1 MRNVHGIIV
10 SEKVVRRLMAQEG
23 LVAKCVRKRYRYN
36 SYRGEIT
43 DAPPN
48 LINRDFSAGAPNEKW
63 LTDITEMK
71 ASDGKLYLS
80 PIIDCFDGMVVAWEI
95 SEHPDAALANSML
108 EQAIEKLSCTAKPLV
123 HSDRGVH
130 YRWDGWI
137 DLMRR
142 HGLTRSMSRKGC
154 SPDNSACE
162 GLFGRLKVEMYFGE
176 GWEKRTLA
184 ELREAVDAYLHWYN
198 EERIKVSLGGLSP
211 LQYRRQLG
219 LAA

>member
-1 MRNVHGIIV
+1 MN
-10 SEKVVRRLMAQEG
+10 EA
-23 LVAKCVRKRYRYN
+23 RY
-36 SYRGEIT
+36 SYRRIW
-43 DAPPN
+43 
-48 LINRDFSAGAPNEKW
+48 LVLPNEKW

-71 ASDGKLYLS
+71 ALDGKLYLS
-80 PIIDCFDGMVVAWEI
+80 PVIDCFDGMAVAWEI
-95 SEHPDAALANSML
+95 SERPDAAEANSML
-108 EQAIEKLSCTAKPLV
+108 EQAIEKLPCTAKPPV

-142 HGLTRSMSRKGC
+142 HKLTRSISRKGC

-162 GLFGRLKVEMYFGE
+162 GLLGRLKVKMYFGE

-211 LQYRRQLG
+211 LHYRRQLG

>member
-1 MRNVHGIIV
+1 
-10 SEKVVRRLMAQEG
+10 
-23 LVAKCVRKRYRYN
+23 
-36 SYRGEIT
+36 
-43 DAPPN
+43 
-48 LINRDFSAGAPNEKW
+48 
-63 LTDITEMK
+63 
-71 ASDGKLYLS
+71 
-80 PIIDCFDGMVVAWEI
+80 
-95 SEHPDAALANSML
+95 ML
-108 EQAIEKLSCTAKPLV
+108 EQAIEKLPCTAKPLV

-184 ELREAVDAYLHWYN
+184 ELRAAVDEYLHWYN